1 MEEDFI
7 QSAEGKKLTQQ
18 IYDTTVAQLEND
30 EGCKLS
36 GFVYINK
43 VPGNFHISMHHYP
56 EAWQRLMLRG
66 YKFDFSHKIN
76 HLSFG
81 DLEDVKLIQ

>member
-1 MEEDFI
+1 MEPDFVR
-7 QSAEGKKLTQQ
+7 SDEGKKLTQQ
-18 IYDTTVAQLEND
+18 IYDTTVKQMDAE

-56 EAWQRLMLRG
+56 EAA
-66 YKFDFSHKIN
+66 
-76 HLSFG
+76 
-81 DLEDVKLIQ
+81 